1 MHDVKSK
8 VAEEFI
14 DNGEILETME
24 YARANRHNR
33 ALIESILDKAEEAK
47 GITHREA
54 AVLLECD
61 LEDLN
66 ERMFTLAKKLKEKI
80 YGNRIVMF
88 APLYLSNYCI
98 NGCTYCPYHAKNK
111 TMLRKRLT
119 QKEIEAEVIA
129 LQDMGHKRLHL
140 GAGVDPVNSTKYI
153 LERIKLINGIA

>member
-1 MHDVKSK
+1 MYDVKSK

-14 DNGEILETME
+14 DDGEIVATME

-33 ALIESILDKAEEAK
+33 ALIEHILDKAEAAK

-61 LEDLN
+61 LPDLN
-66 ERMFTLAKKLKEKI
+66 ERMFALAKRIKEQI

-111 TMLRKRLT
+111 TMLRKQLS
-119 QKEIEAEVIA
+119 QKEIETEVIA
-129 LQDMGHKRLHL
+129 L
-140 GAGVDPVNSTKYI
+140 
-153 LERIKLINGIA
+153 